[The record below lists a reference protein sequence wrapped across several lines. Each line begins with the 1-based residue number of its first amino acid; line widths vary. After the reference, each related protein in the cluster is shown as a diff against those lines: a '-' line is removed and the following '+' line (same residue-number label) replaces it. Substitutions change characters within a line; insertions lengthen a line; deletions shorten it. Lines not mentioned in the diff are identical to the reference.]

1 MSRPVGIHF
10 GALCAPIVQQL
21 LEQEV
26 TAIPDNINQLQDY
39 ANSITMLYIHGI
51 LTELETHNAR
61 KRLMKKI
68 NKAIDGALKKEK
80 ANERTD

>member
-39 ANSITMLYIHGI
+39 ANSITMLFVNGF
-51 LTELETHNAR
+51 LTRGEAHNAR
-61 KRLMKKI
+61 NRLMKKI
-68 NKAIDGALKKEK
+68 HKALDGALKKEE
-80 ANERTD
+80 ANERKD

>member
-1 MSRPVGIHF
+1 MSRSVGIHF

-68 NKAIDGALKKEK
+68 HKALGETIKKEK
-80 ANERTD
+80 SNECKD